1 MDAGSHSH
9 YRACWNVAFSSID
22 TVIAP
27 LVGVDLQHH
36 FAVLDGSAQIP
47 VFWLGKLCF
56 STISDSVR
64 SLSDNLC
71 KTMRQWSINLLVQVL
86 FSGMVMLNP
95 RLSEAQQ
102 FQLLSAITRALEQL
116 FLQHWLD
123 ERLMKGLIALACPD
137 RGSRILVTY
146 LVELE
151 NLDEIVDE
159 DPGTAIRALQ
169 PLVQAMLEEE
179 LLEHPGELEFL
190 GLTEPGIEHPKLLN
204 STRMRRLM
212 LHCCIVLHRL
222 SESEHTLSLMV
233 LKQTKTLESGLTRPA
248 PQSGVANPARS
259 TCPSEEKVETI
270 TID

>member
-56 STISDSVR
+56 STISDRVR

-137 RGSRILVTY
+137 RGSRILVT
-146 LVELE
+146 
-151 NLDEIVDE
+151 
-159 DPGTAIRALQ
+159 
-169 PLVQAMLEEE
+169 
-179 LLEHPGELEFL
+179 
-190 GLTEPGIEHPKLLN
+190 
-204 STRMRRLM
+204 
-212 LHCCIVLHRL
+212 L

-233 LKQTKTLESGLTRPA
+233 LKQSFPSQNTGIWADPSSPAKWCCKSGTINVSIR
-248 PQSGVANPARS
+248 G
-259 TCPSEEKVETI
+259 EGGTI